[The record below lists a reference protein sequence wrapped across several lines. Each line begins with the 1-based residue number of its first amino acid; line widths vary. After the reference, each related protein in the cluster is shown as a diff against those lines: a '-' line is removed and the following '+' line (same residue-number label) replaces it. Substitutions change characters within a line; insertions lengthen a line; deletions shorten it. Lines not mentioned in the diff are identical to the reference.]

1 MSVDS
6 ATTGKRRSKT
16 KTEDR
21 ESYMP
26 WLRTQN
32 EIYFFYPSA
41 GPPSSQNLF
50 YKKRLPGYIIR
61 SKLSQSRI
69 NKLTGNWRNDWLWKK
84 EKENEDNTV
93 GSADSRVTT
102 RGTVVSFKGSR
113 KKRKL
118 NEVQIKRE

>member
-16 KTEDR
+16 KTEQRVVHAMVTYPERD
-21 ESYMP
+21 
-26 WLRTQN
+26 
-32 EIYFFYPSA
+32 IFFYPSA